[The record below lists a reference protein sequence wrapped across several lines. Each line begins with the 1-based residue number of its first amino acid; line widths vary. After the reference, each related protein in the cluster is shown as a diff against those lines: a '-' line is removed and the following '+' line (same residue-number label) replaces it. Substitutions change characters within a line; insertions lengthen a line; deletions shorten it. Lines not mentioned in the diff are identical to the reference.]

1 MAEVPRVTLLGV
13 SVQDRA
19 VDGVMEVLRLTV
31 PVNPLIEAI
40 VTIEVTRE
48 VALVVR
54 LAGLVAMEKSWTFM
68 L

>member
-1 MAEVPRVTLLGV
+1 
-13 SVQDRA
+13 
-19 VDGVMEVLRLTV
+19 MEVLRLTV